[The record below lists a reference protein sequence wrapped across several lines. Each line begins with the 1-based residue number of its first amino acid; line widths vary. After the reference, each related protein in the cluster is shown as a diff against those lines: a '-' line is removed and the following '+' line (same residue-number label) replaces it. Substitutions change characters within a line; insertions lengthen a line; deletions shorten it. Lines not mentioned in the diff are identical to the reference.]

1 MAAYT
6 IRDLERISGIKAHTI
21 RIWEKRFG
29 LIEPERTSTNIRTY
43 CDAELRKLLNISI
56 LNKNGYKISR
66 IARLSREE
74 IFVNINKLTENPCD
88 TESQI
93 DNMAIAMI
101 DLDELKFE
109 KILSRSIIQFG
120 FEDTVIKVMIPFLVR
135 IGIMWQT
142 GTINAAHEHFI
153 SNLFRQKMFVA
164 IDSLVTGNSHNP
176 KTALLFLP
184 EGELHEMGLLFTNY
198 LIRKKGHRVIYLGQN
213 VPFGDLVEVAKKCYF
228 DILVT
233 SFISSVSGRDILN
246 YLQDLNDKIPGKTI
260 FLTGELSAQLKSQ
273 LSSNVKYLG
282 SSQSLLSELERISSE
297 KILV

>member
-56 LNKNGYKISR
+56 LNKNGFKISK
-66 IARLSREE
+66 IARFTIEE
-74 IFVNINKLTENPCD
+74 IFDNINRLTENPCD

-93 DNMAIAMI
+93 DNMALAMI

-142 GTINAAHEHFI
+142 GTINAAQEHFI
-153 SNLFRQKMFVA
+153 SNLVRQKMFVA
-164 IDSLVTGNSHNP
+164 IDSLVPGNSNNP
-176 KTALLFLP
+176 ITALLFLP
-184 EGELHEMGLLFTNY
+184 EGELHEMGLLFANY
-198 LIRKKGHRVIYLGQN
+198 LIRKRGHKVIYLGQN
-213 VPFGDLVEVAKKCYF
+213 VPFTDLVEVAKKCQF

-233 SFISSVSGRDILN
+233 AFISSASGRDILD
-246 YLQDLNDKIPGKTI
+246 YLQKLNEEVPGKI
-260 FLTGELSAQLKSQ
+260 VFLSGELSANIKTQFPEH
-273 LSSNVKYLG
+273 VKYID
-282 SSQSLLSELERISSE
+282 SPQSLMDELNLLSY
-297 KILV
+297 KTVMV

>member
-43 CDAELRKLLNISI
+43 CDAELRKLLNVSI

-66 IARLSREE
+66 IAKLTIEE
-74 IFVNINKLTENPCD
+74 IFVNINKLSENPCD

-93 DNMAIAMI
+93 DNLALAMI

-120 FEDTVIKVMIPFLVR
+120 FEDTVIKVIIPFLVR

-153 SNLFRQKMFVA
+153 SNLVRQKMFVA
-164 IDSLVTGNSHNP
+164 IDSLVAGNSPNS

-213 VPFGDLVEVAKKCYF
+213 VPLNDLIEVAKKCYF
-228 DILVT
+228 EVLVT
-233 SFISSVSGRDILN
+233 SFISSVSAEDIMN
-246 YLQDLNDKIPGKTI
+246 YLQILNEKIPGKTI
-260 FLTGELSAQLKSQ
+260 YITGDLSAH
-273 LSSNVKYLG
+273 VKIPFLENMKYIDSPQSLMFELDLI
-282 SSQSLLSELERISSE
+282 SSQKVLA
-297 KILV
+297 